1 MPSPFPGMNPYLE
14 QEGLWLDFHETYVI
28 ALRAAL
34 VPQIL
39 PNYVA
44 IIEQHVYVREPE
56 GERNVV
62 VVRPDTAIVDQTGE
76 SALRPGGTALAA
88 PTYVDLSGPALDV
101 ERESFIEVRDRNLR
115 RVITVVELLSP
126 SNKRPGDDRSAY
138 LAKRNRYLKSGVNL
152 VEIDLLRGW
161 PRMPMRNQPR
171 CDYCVM
177 ISQRSDWPSGGFWP
191 ILLRDSL
198 PAIPVPLGD
207 EDKPATLDLQALLHQ
222 VYDSVGYEA
231 WIYNG
236 SPTPPLGP
244 EDEKWANGLVPSRR
258 KGRA

>member
-39 PNYVA
+39 PEYVA
-44 IIEQHVYVREPE
+44 VIEQDVYVREPD
-56 GERNVV
+56 GDRNVTI
-62 VVRPDTAIVDQTGE
+62 VRPDSAVVDQSG
-76 SALRPGGTALAA
+76 SAALRGAGTALAA
-88 PTYVDLSGPALDV
+88 PTYVDLSGPALDI
-101 ERESFIEVRDRNLR
+101 ERESFIEIRDRDLR

-126 SNKRPGDDRSAY
+126 SNKRLGDDRGTY
-138 LAKRNRYLKSGVNL
+138 LAKRNRYLKSGVNF

-161 PRMPMRNQPR
+161 ARMPMRNQPD

-191 ILLRDSL
+191 IKLRDAL
-198 PAIPVPLGD
+198 PDIPVPLGD
-207 EDKPATLDLQALLHQ
+207 GDKPAQLKLQALLHQ

-236 SPTPPLGP
+236 SPTPSLPP
-244 EDEKWANGLVPSRR
+244 EDDEWARSLIPVKRR
-258 KGRA
+258 R